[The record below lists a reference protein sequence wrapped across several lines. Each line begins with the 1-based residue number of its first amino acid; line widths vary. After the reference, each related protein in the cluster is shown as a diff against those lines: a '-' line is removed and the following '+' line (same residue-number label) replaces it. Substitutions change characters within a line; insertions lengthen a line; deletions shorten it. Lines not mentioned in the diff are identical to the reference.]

1 MPTETEVMQF
11 LTQNWPSIGATAIF
25 SALYAR
31 LHKVLAQIETAQ
43 RDAASALRSINR
55 VIRLHC
61 KRHPEDIET
70 LMVSDDSEE
79 DE

>member
-1 MPTETEVMQF
+1 MPTETEIMQF
-11 LTQNWPSIGATAIF
+11 LAANWPSIGATAIF

-70 LMVSDDSEE
+70 LMVGDDSEE
-79 DE
+79 EG